1 MHTVLNVFL
10 IILTIVVVLLAVL
23 YFVGRRLQKK
33 QAVQQEQMEAA
44 KQTVSMLVIDK
55 KKLKMKEA
63 GLPQMVLDS
72 TPKIMR
78 RTKLPIVKAKV
89 GPRIMTFIAD
99 ARVFEMIPVKKE
111 VKATIS
117 GLYITDVKGVRG
129 TVLETPKAKEGF
141 FKRMKNKVT
150 GKDKKA
156 KPLPNPKLPHRQQN
170 RLPVKR
176 RLRRNR
182 LPQKIQPMLLT
193 ERNQVP
199 RKRRKSKKNPSALVF
214 SARWI
219 FFMHFFPGADRD
231 RNAVLRRMGA
241 VHFQRVIDL
250 QPDIFLRPK
259 NRKRETSV
267 PTSRSPKG
275 VR

>member
-44 KQTVSMLVIDK
+44 KQTVIDK

-99 ARVFEMIPVKKE
+99 AKVFEMIPVKKE

-129 TVLETPKAKEGF
+129 TVLEPPKAKEGF

-156 KPLPNPKLPHRQQN
+156 ETASESKASAPAAKQTASKAPA
-170 RLPVKR
+170 
-176 RLRRNR
+176 
-182 LPQKIQPMLLT
+182 PQKQAAAKNT
-193 ERNQVP
+193 GNASNV
-199 RKRRKSKKNPSALVF
+199 KKSGSKK
-214 SARWI
+214 
-219 FFMHFFPGADRD
+219 
-231 RNAVLRRMGA
+231 
-241 VHFQRVIDL
+241 
-250 QPDIFLRPK
+250 K
-259 NRKRETSV
+259 K
-267 PTSRSPKG
+267 KK
-275 VR
+275 

>member
-99 ARVFEMIPVKKE
+99 ARVFGMIPVKKE

-156 KPLPNPKLPHRQQN
+156 ETASESKASAPAAKQTASKAPA
-170 RLPVKR
+170 
-176 RLRRNR
+176 
-182 LPQKIQPMLLT
+182 PQKQAAAKNT
-193 ERNQVP
+193 GNASNV
-199 RKRRKSKKNPSALVF
+199 KKSGSKK
-214 SARWI
+214 
-219 FFMHFFPGADRD
+219 
-231 RNAVLRRMGA
+231 
-241 VHFQRVIDL
+241 
-250 QPDIFLRPK
+250 K
-259 NRKRETSV
+259 K
-267 PTSRSPKG
+267 KK
-275 VR
+275 

>member
-89 GPRIMTFIAD
+89 GPRSMTFIAD

-129 TVLETPKAKEGF
+129 TVLEPPKAKEGF

-156 KPLPNPKLPHRQQN
+156 ETASESKASAPAAKQTASKAPA
-170 RLPVKR
+170 
-176 RLRRNR
+176 
-182 LPQKIQPMLLT
+182 PQKQAAAKNT
-193 ERNQVP
+193 GNASNV
-199 RKRRKSKKNPSALVF
+199 KKSGSKK
-214 SARWI
+214 
-219 FFMHFFPGADRD
+219 
-231 RNAVLRRMGA
+231 
-241 VHFQRVIDL
+241 
-250 QPDIFLRPK
+250 K
-259 NRKRETSV
+259 K
-267 PTSRSPKG
+267 KK
-275 VR
+275 

>member
-129 TVLETPKAKEGF
+129 FRDPESQRGILQAHEEQSY
-141 FKRMKNKVT
+141 
-150 GKDKKA
+150 
-156 KPLPNPKLPHRQQN
+156 RQGQES
-170 RLPVKR
+170 
-176 RLRRNR
+176 RNR
-182 LPQKIQPMLLT
+182 FRIQSFRT
-193 ERNQVP
+193 G
-199 RKRRKSKKNPSALVF
+199 SKT
-214 SARWI
+214 
-219 FFMHFFPGADRD
+219 DC
-231 RNAVLRRMGA
+231 
-241 VHFQRVIDL
+241 Q
-250 QPDIFLRPK
+250 
-259 NRKRETSV
+259 
-267 PTSRSPKG
+267 
-275 VR
+275 

>member
-129 TVLETPKAKEGF
+129 TVLEPPKAKEGF
-141 FKRMKNKVT
+141 FKRMKNKES
-150 GKDKKA
+150 KA
-156 KPLPNPKLPHRQQN
+156 SAPAAKQTASKAPA
-170 RLPVKR
+170 
-176 RLRRNR
+176 
-182 LPQKIQPMLLT
+182 PQKQAAAKNT
-193 ERNQVP
+193 GNASNV
-199 RKRRKSKKNPSALVF
+199 KKSGSKK
-214 SARWI
+214 
-219 FFMHFFPGADRD
+219 
-231 RNAVLRRMGA
+231 
-241 VHFQRVIDL
+241 
-250 QPDIFLRPK
+250 K
-259 NRKRETSV
+259 K
-267 PTSRSPKG
+267 KK
-275 VR
+275 

>member
-72 TPKIMR
+72 
-78 RTKLPIVKAKV
+78 
-89 GPRIMTFIAD
+89 IMTFIAD

-156 KPLPNPKLPHRQQN
+156 ETASESKASAPAAKQTASKAPA
-170 RLPVKR
+170 
-176 RLRRNR
+176 
-182 LPQKIQPMLLT
+182 PQKQAAAKNT
-193 ERNQVP
+193 ANASNG
-199 RKRRKSKKNPSALVF
+199 KKSGSKK
-214 SARWI
+214 
-219 FFMHFFPGADRD
+219 
-231 RNAVLRRMGA
+231 
-241 VHFQRVIDL
+241 
-250 QPDIFLRPK
+250 K
-259 NRKRETSV
+259 K
-267 PTSRSPKG
+267 KK
-275 VR
+275 

>member
-1 MHTVLNVFL
+1 MKPWIIVL
-10 IILTIVVVLLAVL
+10 IVLAVIAVILGLL
-23 YFVGRRLQKK
+23 YYFGKKAQTK
-33 QAVQQEQMEAA
+33 QAAQQEQMEAA

-99 ARVFEMIPVKKE
+99 AKVFEMIPVKKE
-111 VKATIS
+111 IKATIS

-129 TVLETPKAKEGF
+129 TVLEPPKAKEGF

-156 KPLPNPKLPHRQQN
+156 ETASESKASAPAAKQTASKAPA
-170 RLPVKR
+170 
-176 RLRRNR
+176 
-182 LPQKIQPMLLT
+182 PQKQAAAKNT
-193 ERNQVP
+193 ANASGG
-199 RKRRKSKKNPSALVF
+199 KKSGSKK
-214 SARWI
+214 
-219 FFMHFFPGADRD
+219 
-231 RNAVLRRMGA
+231 
-241 VHFQRVIDL
+241 
-250 QPDIFLRPK
+250 K
-259 NRKRETSV
+259 KRK
-267 PTSRSPKG
+267 
-275 VR
+275 